1 MGDPERQQRTGTS
14 MSREEHFDALLPAE
28 MAVKAEQLGVAK
40 AQQARSRTFALAV
53 LAGAFIAIG
62 AVFSTTVIAGAA
74 DALPI
79 GVTRLLAGLAFSVGL
94 ILVSVGGAEL
104 FTGNTLMVMAWVSG
118 RVGTRHLLESW
129 AIAFAGNAVGALA
142 TALLVF
148 ASGQYQFWGGA
159 VGAAA
164 LAGAAHRLSFGFTQ
178 AVALG
183 VLGNA
188 LVCLA
193 VWLSFS
199 ARSSADRIACVVP
212 PIAAFVAA
220 GFEHC
225 IANLYFVPIG
235 LLILHGA
242 PPEFWSAI
250 GASPQDFAQLGVARF
265 LMRNL
270 LPVALGNVIGGG
282 ALVGGVYWFVYLRGR
297 SP

>member
-118 RVGTRHLLESW
+118 RVGTRHLLES
-129 AIAFAGNAVGALA
+129 
-142 TALLVF
+142 
-148 ASGQYQFWGGA
+148 
-159 VGAAA
+159 
-164 LAGAAHRLSFGFTQ
+164 
-178 AVALG
+178 
-183 VLGNA
+183 
-188 LVCLA
+188 
-193 VWLSFS
+193 
-199 ARSSADRIACVVP
+199 
-212 PIAAFVAA
+212 
-220 GFEHC
+220 
-225 IANLYFVPIG
+225 
-235 LLILHGA
+235 
-242 PPEFWSAI
+242 
-250 GASPQDFAQLGVARF
+250 
-265 LMRNL
+265 
-270 LPVALGNVIGGG
+270 
-282 ALVGGVYWFVYLRGR
+282 
-297 SP
+297 